1 MLSKIESLCPLA
13 GRIILGIYF
22 FVFGALPKIFD
33 FDGMSDYMAS
43 HNMIMIPLFLVLT
56 IVVQFAGGISL
67 IVGYQT
73 KVSAF
78 LLAGLT
84 LVISAVMHNF
94 WALEA
99 VTPEQILIVGHETQ
113 NFVKNMGI
121 MAGLL
126 AISGLGA
133 GAFSIDNARKSS

>member
-1 MLSKIESLCPLA
+1 MLTKIESLCPLA
-13 GRIILGIYF
+13 GRIILGLYF
-22 FVFGALPKIFD
+22 LLPGALLKIVNFN
-33 FDGMSDYMAS
+33 GTADYMAS
-43 HNMIMIPLFLVLT
+43 HNMIMIPFFLVLT
-56 IVVQFAGGISL
+56 IIVQLAGGL
-67 IVGYQT
+67 GVMFGYHT
-73 KVSAF
+73 KLAAF

-84 LVISAVMHNF
+84 LVISLVMHNF
-94 WALEA
+94 WTFE
-99 VTPEQILIVGHETQ
+99 EGIVRSHEMQ